1 MNHAA
6 KMIVASVFSQVLWTW
21 RRLRLRRRGSCSAV
35 LLLLGAEALLLRAAE
50 NSREQFEEQAVQR
63 YAERWHKQS
72 TSPRAR
78 WYREMQ
84 AAFAGKA
91 VNPQKEED
99 FQQWFELLAGGAE
112 QWRRSQAPTPQ
123 LAELFDQVCQRL
135 ELGPVPSVNRE
146 EFLRYV
152 RRVLWR
158 DGGRAE
164 DLPDMDSEAD
174 RVFRVLDQDAD
185 GVLDVTEMT
194 TALRQ
199 QRSSTD
205 VDGNGRID
213 RTEYRRYFLQRVT
226 AVTQSLQAKAGA
238 GSERE
243 GKAASAPLVPP
254 WFREWDRDEDGQLA
268 LHEWLK
274 AGQPLELFQQMDGDG
289 DHLLTL
295 AEYLRSTRAPNKSAG
310 EGLPLPLTGGI
321 KKEPPLPAG
330 PGRPPGS
337 LKP

>member
-1 MNHAA
+1 
-6 KMIVASVFSQVLWTW
+6 
-21 RRLRLRRRGSCSAV
+21 
-35 LLLLGAEALLLRAAE
+35 
-50 NSREQFEEQAVQR
+50 
-63 YAERWHKQS
+63 
-72 TSPRAR
+72 
-78 WYREMQ
+78 
-84 AAFAGKA
+84 
-91 VNPQKEED
+91 
-99 FQQWFELLAGGAE
+99 
-112 QWRRSQAPTPQ
+112 
-123 LAELFDQVCQRL
+123 
-135 ELGPVPSVNRE
+135 
-146 EFLRYV
+146 
-152 RRVLWR
+152 
-158 DGGRAE
+158 
-164 DLPDMDSEAD
+164 MDSEAD

-205 VDGNGRID
+205 GDGNGRID

-226 AVTQSLQAKAGA
+226 VVTQSLQAKASA
-238 GSERE
+238 GNERD

-254 WFREWDRDEDGQLA
+254 WFREWDRDEDGQIA

-295 AEYLRSTRAPNKSAG
+295 AEYLRSTRGPNQSAG

-321 KKEPPLPAG
+321 KKEPPPAG
-330 PGRPPGS
+330 PTRPPGS